1 MEIFVNQKEFQSLIL
16 DLIISG
22 KYKEYV
28 QQSTYAESKEFSI
41 GFMLGLN
48 WAALLTSQCDT
59 YYAHKS
65 SVTEE
70 EVTE

>member
-16 DLIISG
+16 DLITSG
-22 KYKEYV
+22 KYKEYIKN
-28 QQSTYAESKEFSI
+28 STYADSKEFDV
-41 GFMLGLN
+41 GFMLGLS
-48 WAALLTSQCDT
+48 WASLLTSQCDT

-70 EVTE
+70 EVIE